1 MPEPTDLQLVQAHL
15 SGDKASL
22 AILFKRYFRPL
33 YGYITG
39 LIGREEADDA
49 VQETFIR
56 AWRHLST
63 FDTQRVFRT
72 WLYRIAHNAAIDLM
86 KKKRPTAFSDLERSD
101 DGPDIEETIEDEAD
115 PISEL
120 LDRRDSAERLRKA
133 LDALPKPQREV
144 LTLHYLE
151 ELTFSEIGEMLEQP
165 LDTVKSR
172 ARRALVTVKKL
183 LEG

>member
-1 MPEPTDLQLVQAHL
+1 VPDPTDLQLVQAHL

-22 AILFKRYFRPL
+22 GILFKRYFRPI
-33 YGYITG
+33 YGYAAG
-39 LIGREEADDA
+39 LIGREEADDV

-63 FDTQRVFRT
+63 FDTGRVFKT
-72 WLYRIAHNAAIDLM
+72 WLYRIAHNAAIDIM
-86 KKKRPTAFSDLERSD
+86 KKKRPTAFSDLDRPE
-101 DGPDIEETIEDEAD
+101 DGPTIEETIEDETD
-115 PISEL
+115 PISVL
-120 LDRRDSAERLRKA
+120 LDHKDAADRLRKA

-183 LEG
+183 LES